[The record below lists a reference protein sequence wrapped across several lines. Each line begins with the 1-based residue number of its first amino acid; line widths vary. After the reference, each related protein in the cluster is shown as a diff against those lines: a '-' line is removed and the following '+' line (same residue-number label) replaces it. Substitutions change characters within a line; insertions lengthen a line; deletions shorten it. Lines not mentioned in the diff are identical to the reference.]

1 MRDSYHDERLTQVIK
16 PVTVT
21 SANANGTVVDLL
33 GYLGA
38 EIVVEIGASG
48 ALLGASNLATIR
60 LMESA
65 DNNSWGAIDDADLI
79 GGNNVTVIDANG
91 EANTTVERGYVGTAR
106 YVTVR
111 IEPTGTI
118 SLPVSA
124 GIVRGKPIHA
134 PIA

>member
-1 MRDSYHDERLTQVIK
+1 MRDTYHDSRLVQVIK
-16 PVTVT
+16 PQTVT
-21 SANANGTVVDLL
+21 ASNANGAVVDLL

-38 EIVVEIGASG
+38 EFVVEVGASG

-60 LMESA
+60 LLESP
-65 DNNSWGAIDDADLI
+65 DNNSWSAIDDGDLI
-79 GGNNVTVIDANG
+79 GGNNVTVVDANG
-91 EANTTVERGYVGTAR
+91 EANTVIERGYVGTGR

>member
-1 MRDSYHDERLTQVIK
+1 MRDLYSDERFVQAIK

-21 SANANGTVVDLL
+21 SANANGAVVDLL

-38 EIVVEIGASG
+38 EVVVEIGASG

-60 LMESA
+60 LMESS
-65 DNNSWGAIDDADLI
+65 DNNSWSAMNDTDLL
-79 GGNNVTVIDANG
+79 GGNNVAVIDANA
-91 EANTTVERGYVGTAR
+91 EANTTVERGYIGTAR

-124 GIVRGKPIHA
+124 GIVRSKPTHG